1 VDLLRH
7 LHYFVVVA
15 DELHFGRAAERLH
28 ISQPPL
34 SQRIRA
40 LERRVGGPLLRRTSR
55 RVELTALGRRLLPE
69 ARTLVAHADR
79 VGRLVDELGAGEV
92 HELALGLPADLPG
105 ALVAGLLAAC
115 RVEHPDVEVEFV
127 QGPPATLE
135 AELRSGRVQVALLRH
150 PLPAEVAAG
159 GTLERP
165 LGAIVA
171 QSSPLARTD
180 ELEVFELA
188 GHDLVLAPREQAP
201 AHHDR
206 LLADLRAL
214 GFAPP
219 NVRFAEGPALT
230 AGLVLAGGRWP
241 RATAGPGRRSR
252 VAAAGRRAP
261 AGTRLGCMARDGR
274 HADVTGSGARAR
286 TVAGR
291 GRRLAPL
298 RRRGRRAAAAA
309 PRVRPAGVS
318 RAAAAHALRGDAPA
332 AEAA

>member
-1 VDLLRH
+1 MDLLRH

-230 AGLVLAGGRWP
+230 AGLVLAGGAVALGQRPPVPDDGLAWRPLAGEPLRVRVSVAWP
-241 RATAGPGRRSR
+241 ATAATPTSRGVARVLERLLVEGDGWRRS
-252 VAAAGRRAP
+252 AAA
-261 AGTRLGCMARDGR
+261 
-274 HADVTGSGARAR
+274 
-286 TVAGR
+286 VAG
-291 GRRLAPL
+291 PL
-298 RRRGRRAAAAA
+298 R
-309 PRVRPAGVS
+309 PRPASGLL
-318 RAAAAHALRGDAPA
+318 A
-332 AEAA
+332 